1 MTSDDLPAA
10 ARRTGPTSRLLLG
23 LLAAYWIA
31 MFVGTH
37 LPRVPKALAEQ
48 GDKLLHIGAY
58 AGLALLLTLWRFSR
72 GTVTPGQIVRD
83 AVGIAAFA
91 AFDELTQPLVG
102 RFCDFW
108 DWVAD
113 ATGAVLGLAIA
124 TGIARRLFGPPEPVD
139 MRRVEQ

>member
-1 MTSDDLPAA
+1 MSDDLPAA
-10 ARRTGPTSRLLLG
+10 TRRAGTASRLLLG

-37 LPRVPKALAEQ
+37 LPRVPRALAEQ

-72 GTVTPGQIVRD
+72 GTVTTGQIVRD
-83 AVGIAAFA
+83 AVVIAAFG

-113 ATGAVLGLAIA
+113 ATGAALGLAVA
-124 TGIARRLFGPPEPVD
+124 TGIARQIFVPPGPVD
-139 MRRVEQ
+139 TRRGEQ